1 MNPVMF
7 LVGGIIFAAYMY
19 FLIWNIFHNSKR
31 NREENYPDY
40 YVRHGQ
46 PDNMDYDGMGNF
58 SRTPSTEPK
67 PRKRPKRNKTKTKNP
82 V

>member
-40 YVRHGQ
+40 YARHGQ

>member
-40 YVRHGQ
+40 YARHGQ

-58 SRTPSTEPK
+58 SRTPSTVPDK
-67 PRKRPKRNKTKTKNP
+67 RKRTKKNKTKTKES